1 MLILLDDTSTI
12 TAFTDDTNT
21 VNVEY
26 LINKGLP
33 VHIINIWLKLH
44 TNTLIVFY
52 SIMSIQ
58 LS

>member
-12 TAFTDDTNT
+12 TAFTDDTNR

-26 LINKGLP
+26 LINKGL
-33 VHIINIWLKLH
+33 HIINIWLKLH